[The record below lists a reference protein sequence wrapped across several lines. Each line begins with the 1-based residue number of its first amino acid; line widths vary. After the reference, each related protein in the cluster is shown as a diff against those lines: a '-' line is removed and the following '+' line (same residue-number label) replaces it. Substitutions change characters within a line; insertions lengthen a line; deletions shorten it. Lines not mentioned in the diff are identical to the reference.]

1 MNKYFFKF
9 FTTFILLI
17 LISNSISAQIT
28 LGDDLGIDYS
38 NPKEYE
44 IGGITISGVQYLD
57 NNVLITL
64 TGLTVGDKIKVPG
77 DKITRAIDN
86 LWKQGLFE
94 FIKITASKIQGSLIF
109 LNIDLKERPRLSAFA
124 FDGIRKGEA
133 NSLRDEIK
141 LTRGDVVTENMLIKS
156 KSKIVKYFVDKG
168 FLNTEVKITQKKDSS
183 VSNSMIVFFN
193 IEKNSKVK
201 ISSLNFKG
209 NNSIISRKLRKSMKE
224 TKQMAL
230 WRVWKAS
237 KFIEDDYKKDKIALI
252 EKYNE
257 LGYRDAKIV
266 KDTVFKIGKK
276 RINVDL
282 TIDEGK
288 KYFFRNITWIGNTKY
303 PTEELSA
310 ILRVKK
316 GDIYNQ
322 KVLDANLSM
331 NADAKDVTSL
341 YMDDGYLF
349 FSITPVEVLVDK
361 DSIDLEIR
369 IYEGKQATINK
380 VTVMGNTKTNDNV
393 VLREIRTKPGQL
405 FSRSDIIRTQREL
418 AQLRY
423 FNQEKMAVNPK
434 PNPVDGTVD
443 IEYVVEETSSDQLEL
458 SGGWGG
464 GRIVGTLGVSFN
476 NFSAAN
482 IFKKGAWQP
491 LPSGGGQKL
500 SLRAQSNGTYYQS
513 YNASFIEPWLGG
525 KKPNG
530 LSVSAYYSSQSNG
543 VSSGDPARQSINIIG
558 ASIGL
563 SKRLKWPDDYFTLY
577 NEISYQNYTLNNYYS
592 TFTFSDGKSNNLSY
606 LISLGRNSID
616 APIYPTAGS
625 EITLSLQATP
635 PFSSFNNV
643 DYTNANNQEKYRWIE
658 YHKWKLNLSWFTKL
672 AGNGERKLVLNT
684 KAKFGFLGLYN
695 DKIGTS
701 PFERFYLGGDGL
713 SGFSMDGREIIAMRG
728 YENSTLTP
736 VNSSNS
742 YIGGTIFDKFT
753 VELRY
758 PISTNPMATIFLL
771 GFGEAGNAWSKFKN
785 FNTFDLKRSAGVGVR
800 IYLPMFGML
809 GLDWGYGF
817 DAIEGN
823 PGANKGHFHFSINQS
838 ID

>member
-1 MNKYFFKF
+1 MNKYLFK
-9 FTTFILLI
+9 ILSTLIFLI
-17 LISNSISAQIT
+17 LISNSLNAQIT
-28 LGDDLGIDYS
+28 LGDDLSIDYS

-64 TGLTVGDKIKVPG
+64 TGLTVGDKIKIPG
-77 DKITRAIDN
+77 DKITKAIDN

-94 FIKITASKIQGSLIF
+94 FIKITASKIQGNLIF
-109 LNIDLKERPRLSAFA
+109 LNIDLKERPRLSAFS
-124 FDGIRKGEA
+124 FDGIRKSEA
-133 NSLRDEIK
+133 NTLREDLK

-156 KSKIVKYFVDKG
+156 KNIIVKYFIDKG
-168 FLNTEVKITQKKDSS
+168 FLNTEVKVTQKKDSLT
-183 VSNSMIVFFN
+183 SNSLILFFDIN
-193 IEKNSKVK
+193 KNSKVK
-201 ISSLNFKG
+201 IKNLNFKG
-209 NNSIISRKLRKSMKE
+209 NNSITDRTLRKSMKE
-224 TKQMAL
+224 TRQMAI

-237 KFIEDDYKKDKIALI
+237 KFIEEDYRKNKISLI

-257 LGYRDAKIV
+257 QGYRDAKIV
-266 KDTVFKIGKK
+266 KDTVYKVGEK

-288 KYFFRNITWIGNTKY
+288 KYYFRNIAWVGNTKY
-303 PTEELSA
+303 STEELSY

-322 KVLDANLSM
+322 KALDANLSM
-331 NADAKDVTSL
+331 NADAKDITSL

-349 FSITPVEVLVDK
+349 FSVTPVEVLVDK

-393 VLREIRTKPGQL
+393 IIREIRTKPGQL

-464 GRIVGTLGVSFN
+464 GRIIGTLGVSFN

-500 SLRAQSNGTYYQS
+500 SLRIQSNGTYYQS

-525 KKPNG
+525 KKQNG
-530 LSVSAYYSSQSNG
+530 LSVSGYYSSQSNG
-543 VSSGDPARQSINIIG
+543 VSSSDPTRQSIGIIG
-558 ASIGL
+558 VSVGL

-592 TFTFSDGKSNNLSY
+592 TFTFSNGKSNNLSY
-606 LISLGRNSID
+606 LISLGRNSVD

-625 EITLSLQATP
+625 EISLSLQATP
-635 PFSSFNNV
+635 PFSSFNNI
-643 DYTNANNQEKYRWIE
+643 DYATADGQEKYRWIE

-672 AGNGERKLVLNT
+672 AGNAERKLVLNT

-695 DKIGTS
+695 KKIGVS

-713 SGFSMDGREIIAMRG
+713 SGFSMDGREIIALRG
-728 YENSTLTP
+728 YENNTLTP

-753 VELRY
+753 VELRF

-771 GFGEAGNAWSKFKN
+771 GFGEAGNAWSQFKN
-785 FNTFDLKRSAGVGVR
+785 FNAFDVKRSAGVGVR

-817 DAIEGN
+817 DQIEGN